1 MYFLIMKR
9 TTKSTDMDVAVSEQG
24 KQSLS
29 TSSTTPSD
37 LMPVS
42 KPRKIV
48 GKDKLLEPEIDIRR
62 LKIKHVLGK
71 NTNIIIFS
79 SISKP
84 SNWLRC
90 SSSNSSS

>member
-1 MYFLIMKR
+1 
-9 TTKSTDMDVAVSEQG
+9 MDVAVSEQG

-42 KPRKIV
+42 KPGKIV

-62 LKIKHVLGK
+62 LKIKHL
-71 NTNIIIFS
+71 I
-79 SISKP
+79 
-84 SNWLRC
+84 
-90 SSSNSSS
+90 